1 MLTMSVGE
9 TAASTTR
16 SDGMI
21 DNHEGHINNENSP
34 ESAGLARGLARS
46 AAPRGAS
53 NLAVGRLP
61 LSRTGPSS
69 IVSKTSSV
77 ARATKSSSGRMARI
91 QRVAKVSDRASTGFD
106 FVDAHQQ
113 SLTATETH
121 KSPNVNDGWKI
132 RISNFARSLVKNTLL
147 GAAVFATYE
156 ESIDH
161 FETIFEE
168 KISATS
174 DSMNGKSNDQRNPAD
189 YNYSS
194 TQLSHHY
201 AAGFGAGCVHAFLG
215 SLFEGLSRVT
225 KWQPRNGLLSSSWP
239 QISGAAFLPHLLHHA
254 TSHAVLFGSY
264 ETTKRALNHALA
276 RTPTSS
282 QITGISHHE
291 SEFLDQNLVTV
302 ALAGGIAGIG
312 QQLVGDSSEQ
322 LAKAL
327 QTKRPSTIQGWMETL
342 KPPSYS
348 SRSLGLVSIPTAIGF
363 VAFEYGRE
371 AVLPD

>member
-1 MLTMSVGE
+1 MSVGE

-53 NLAVGRLP
+53 NIAVGRLP

-91 QRVAKVSDRASTGFD
+91 QKVAKVSDRASTGFD

-168 KISATS
+168 
-174 DSMNGKSNDQRNPAD
+174 
-189 YNYSS
+189 
-194 TQLSHHY
+194 
-201 AAGFGAGCVHAFLG
+201 
-215 SLFEGLSRVT
+215 
-225 KWQPRNGLLSSSWP
+225 
-239 QISGAAFLPHLLHHA
+239 
-254 TSHAVLFGSY
+254 
-264 ETTKRALNHALA
+264 
-276 RTPTSS
+276 
-282 QITGISHHE
+282 
-291 SEFLDQNLVTV
+291 
-302 ALAGGIAGIG
+302 
-312 QQLVGDSSEQ
+312 
-322 LAKAL
+322 
-327 QTKRPSTIQGWMETL
+327 
-342 KPPSYS
+342 
-348 SRSLGLVSIPTAIGF
+348 
-363 VAFEYGRE
+363 
-371 AVLPD
+371 